1 MKRNFDSAFSISHL
15 AFSSMPLD
23 LPKLRKLVAI
33 DPADPLSRF
42 ALGKKLFESAGSAD
56 APDENA
62 ALTEAAENLRLA
74 NHTAPEHLA
83 TYHVLAQALLKL
95 GLKDEAREVLTSGI
109 DRASAVTEGM
119 GRDLAPMMREML
131 EAL

>member
-1 MKRNFDSAFSISHL
+1 
-15 AFSSMPLD
+15 MPLD

-42 ALGKKLFESAGSAD
+42 ALGKKLFESAGSPD
-56 APDENA
+56 TPDESA

-74 NHTAPEHLA
+74 NSKAPEHLA
-83 TYHVLAQALLKL
+83 TYHILAQTLLKL
-95 GLKDEAREVLTSGI
+95 GLKEDARDVLTRGI

-131 EAL
+131 ESL